1 MSKFT
6 HLHTHSDY
14 SFLDALPKVY
24 DLPKKAKELGMTHVA
39 LTDRSNM
46 HGAIEFFKACKG
58 EGINPV
64 IGCEMFIAPNNRSRF
79 DKEAGIDSK
88 RNRIVLIAK
97 NNKGYENLLQL
108 VSTAYQDG
116 FYYIPRIDLDCLAEF
131 SEDVFCILPRN
142 GGEMTPYL
150 ETGDFVKS
158 KEILEKFQKIFSPEY
173 LFLETTPRPNAESE
187 TQFQQNFLD
196 FVTQNSLNPVAS
208 NDIRYLEKEE
218 MDVHDTLIC
227 MEYSLQKNDADR
239 ISFQEH
245 DLSFWTEEQMR
256 EYFSNLPE
264 AVDNTQK
271 IADQCEY
278 EFTFGVNLI
287 PQWKMPKNFE
297 NDAVLLKTM
306 CEDGIRRRFGGKPKF
321 PSLCDPEFHAK
332 MEKFSDDEL
341 KPITREETNLGEKEF
356 AEVTDR
362 LYFELDTINE
372 MGFNAY
378 FLIVGDF
385 VQWAKE
391 NDIPVGPGRG
401 SAAGAIVAYLLLI
414 TDLNP
419 LTYGLFFERFL
430 NPERVSM
437 PDIDIDFSD
446 TGRESVLEYTRNKYG
461 RDKVAN
467 VCTFGTLAAR
477 AAVKD
482 IGRACGVP
490 FSDMNE
496 FVKLI
501 PDKPGTKL
509 QEAEEEAIELKER
522 LEEDEEM
529 RKLYDT
535 AKAVEGNTR
544 HISVHACAVMITPEP
559 ILKYCPLQPAPKD
572 PNTLIT
578 QFQAKPLEM
587 LGLLKMDFLGLRNL
601 SILDN
606 TLKNIY
612 AHHPEVPENS
622 IDLNTI
628 PMDDKKAFTFMSDGF
643 TTGVFQFESAGM
655 TRYLTELKP
664 SQFEDLIAM
673 VSLYRPG
680 PMKFI
685 PDYIGGKH
693 GTKKVKYP
701 HPSLENI
708 LKETFGIAI
717 YQEQILEIAKTFGG
731 FSLGGADLLRR
742 AIGKKIQSELD
753 AQREKFISGAVAQG
767 HKESLAEHIFDEVIV
782 PFAGYGFNKSH
793 AACYAMIS
801 YQTAYLKAR
810 YPVEFMTALLTSDA
824 ENTDRVILDIQ
835 ECQKLGIKVLPPSV
849 LESDFSFSVIDEKT
863 IRFGLNAVKGI
874 GASVVQGIIDA
885 RKEAST
891 GSATDQPFENF
902 ADFLGKCGPK
912 VINKKSIE
920 ALGKS
925 GALIDLEKTENIL
938 ANVEKILKFTKDNKA
953 DAGNAGQ
960 DDLFGAFD
968 VEVEVAE
975 LDLSGEPEYSLGHR
989 LRLEKEVLGIYVS
1002 DHPLRGM
1009 KQYFENTGTPIKRLP
1024 QKVRFSADKKG
1035 KAQGLITS
1043 FRKIITKKGDPMA
1056 IGQIEDIS
1064 GSLDFVLFPKSY
1076 AKIGEKIDPEG
1087 FLKIEGKMDRREG
1100 EWQMMVDKAE
1110 SFELDEI
1117 REDAKAKGLLN
1128 EDESAF
1134 EGVEIEVEDE
1144 ISPQSS
1150 AGVEMEDPE
1159 ISGLDDA
1166 STDSVSVDTWTIEI
1180 PDNAS
1185 PDQIGELKKFLI
1197 LQTEKGGKKDA
1208 NTEVVFHY
1216 KGAMPPCSAPILK
1229 TFEVEKRVEEIF
1241 MG

>member
-1 MSKFT
+1 MAFT

-24 DLPKKAKELGMTHVA
+24 NLPKKAKELGMTHVA
-39 LTDRSNM
+39 LTDRANM

-58 EGINPV
+58 EDIQP
-64 IGCEMFIAPNNRSRF
+64 ILGCEMFMSPRSRF
-79 DKEAGIDSK
+79 DKEAGVDSK
-88 RNRIVLIAK
+88 RTRVVLIAK
-97 NNKGYENLLQL
+97 NNNGYENLLKL
-108 VSTAYQDG
+108 VTTAFSDG

-142 GGEMTPYL
+142 GGEMTPYI
-150 ETGDFVKS
+150 ETGDFKKAS
-158 KEILEKFQKIFSPEY
+158 EILGKFQKIFSPEN
-173 LFLETTPRPNAESE
+173 LFLETTPRPNHESE
-187 TQFQQNFLD
+187 GMWQQNFLD
-196 FVTQNSLNPVAS
+196 FVTQNSLNPVAT
-208 NDIRYLEKEE
+208 NDVKYLEKDES
-218 MDVHDTLIC
+218 DIHDTLIC

-239 ISFQEH
+239 ISFQDH

-264 AVDNTQK
+264 SIDNTQK
-271 IADQCEY
+271 IADQCQY

-287 PQWKMPKNFE
+287 PQWEMPKNFA
-297 NDAVLLKTM
+297 NDADLLKTM
-306 CEDGIRRRFGGKPKF
+306 CEDGIRKRFGGKPKF

-332 MEKFSDDEL
+332 MEKFSAEDL
-341 KPITREETNLGEKEF
+341 APISREETNMSEEEF
-356 AEVTDR
+356 REVTER
-362 LYFELDTINE
+362 LYFELGTINE

-391 NDIPVGPGRG
+391 NGVPVGPGRG
-401 SAAGAIVAYLLLI
+401 SAAGAIVAYLLAI

-446 TGRESVLEYTRNKYG
+446 TGRESVLEYTREKYG

-482 IGRACGVP
+482 VGRACGVP
-490 FSDMNE
+490 FSDMNA

-509 QEAEEEAIELKER
+509 QAAEEEAVELKEK
-522 LEEDEEM
+522 LDEDAEM

-535 AKAVEGNTR
+535 AKAIEGNTR

-559 ILKYCPLQPAPKD
+559 IIKYCPLQPAPKD

-612 AHHPEVPENS
+612 ANHPEIPENS
-622 IDLNTI
+622 IDLNAI
-628 PMDDKKAFTFMSDGF
+628 PMDDQKAFTLMSEGF

-664 SQFEDLIAM
+664 TQFEDLIAM

-717 YQEQILEIAKTFGG
+717 YQEQILEIAKVFGG
-731 FSLGGADLLRR
+731 FSLGGADILRR

-753 AQREKFISGAVAQG
+753 AQREKFIQGAVDQG

-835 ECQKLGIKVLPPSV
+835 ECQKLGITVLPPSV
-849 LESDFSFSVIDEKT
+849 QESDFSFSVINEKT

-874 GASVVQGIIDA
+874 GASVVQGIVDA
-885 RKEAST
+885 RID
-891 GSATDQPFENF
+891 GGFENF

-920 ALGKS
+920 ALGKA
-925 GALIDLEKTENIL
+925 GALIDLERTENIL
-938 ANVEKILKFTKDNKA
+938 ANVDQILKFTKDNKA

-968 VEVEVAE
+968 IEIEVAD
-975 LDLSGEPEYSLGHR
+975 LDLGDEPEYSLGER

-1009 KQYFENTGTPIKRLP
+1009 KQYFESTGTPIRRLP
-1024 QKVRFSADKKG
+1024 QKVRFSPDKKG
-1035 KAQGLITS
+1035 KAQGLVTS

-1064 GSLDFVLFPKSY
+1064 GSLDFVIFPKSY
-1076 AKIGEKIDPEG
+1076 AKIGEKINPEG
-1087 FLKIEGKMDRREG
+1087 FLKISGKMDRREG
-1100 EWQMMVDKAE
+1100 EWQMMVDDAE

-1117 REDAKAKGLLN
+1117 RQDAKEKGLLN
-1128 EDESAF
+1128 EDDSVF
-1134 EGVEIEVEDE
+1134 DGVEIDIEDDV
-1144 ISPQSS
+1144 I
-1150 AGVEMEDPE
+1150 PE
-1159 ISGLDDA
+1159 ISEENPEISDDDT
-1166 STDSVSVDTWTIEI
+1166 STGSVSVQSWTIEI
-1180 PDNAS
+1180 PETATRE
-1185 PDQIGELKKFLI
+1185 QIGNLKNFLL
-1197 LQTEKGGKKDA
+1197 LQTENSGKKGA
-1208 NTEVVFHY
+1208 STEVVFHY
-1216 KGAMPPCSAPILK
+1216 KGALLPCSAPILK
-1229 TFEVEKRVEEIF
+1229 TPEVEKRVEEIF

>member
-1 MSKFT
+1 MAFA

-39 LTDRSNM
+39 LTDRANM

-58 EGINPV
+58 EGIKPV
-64 IGCEMFIAPNNRSRF
+64 LGCEMFMAPRSRM

-88 RNRIVLIAK
+88 RTRVVLIAK
-97 NNKGYENLLQL
+97 NNNGYENLLKL
-108 VSTAYQDG
+108 VTTAFSDG

-142 GGEMTPYL
+142 GGEMTPYI
-150 ETGDFVKS
+150 ETGDFAKAS
-158 KEILEKFQKIFSPEY
+158 EILGKFQKIFPAEQI
-173 LFLETTPRPNAESE
+173 FLETTPRPNAESE
-187 TQFQQNFLD
+187 QMWQQNFLD
-196 FVTQNSLNPVAS
+196 FVTQKSLNSLAT
-208 NDIRYLEKEE
+208 NDLRYLEKDET
-218 MDVHDTLIC
+218 DIHDTLIC
-227 MEYSLQKNDADR
+227 MEYSLQKTDSDR

-245 DLSFWTEEQMR
+245 DLSFLTEDEMR
-256 EYFSNLPE
+256 EYFTDLPE
-264 AVDNTQK
+264 AVDNAQK
-271 IADQCEY
+271 IADQCSY

-287 PQWKMPKNFE
+287 PQWEMPENFK
-297 NDAVLLKTM
+297 NDADLLKTM
-306 CEDGIRRRFGGKPKF
+306 CEDGIRLRFGGKPKF
-321 PSLCDPEFHAK
+321 PSLCDENFHAK
-332 MEKFSDDEL
+332 MAEFSEKDLEPVKL
-341 KPITREETNLGEKEF
+341 EETNIGAEEF
-356 AEVTDR
+356 KEVTER
-362 LYFELDTINE
+362 LYFELETISE

-391 NDIPVGPGRG
+391 NGVPVGPGRG
-401 SAAGAIVAYLLLI
+401 SAAGAIVAYLLQI

-446 TGRESVLEYTRNKYG
+446 TGRESVLEYTRDKYG

-509 QEAEEEAIELKER
+509 QAAEDEAQELKER
-522 LEEDEEM
+522 LEEDSEM

-559 ILKYCPLQPAPKD
+559 IIKYCPLQPAPKD

-601 SILDN
+601 SILEN

-612 AHHPEVPENS
+612 ANHPEVPENS
-622 IDLNTI
+622 IDLNDI
-628 PMDDKKAFTFMSDGF
+628 PMDDEKAFTLMSEGF

-664 SQFEDLIAM
+664 TQFGDLIAM

-717 YQEQILEIAKTFGG
+717 YQEQILEIAKVFGG
-731 FSLGGADLLRR
+731 FTLGGADILRR

-753 AQREKFISGAVAQG
+753 AQREKFISGAIAQG
-767 HKESLAEHIFDEVIV
+767 HEEKIAVHIFDEVIV

-835 ECQKLGIKVLPPSV
+835 ECQKLDIKVLPPSV
-849 LESDFSFSVIDEKT
+849 QESDFSFSVIDEKT

-885 RKEAST
+885 RKDST
-891 GSATDQPFENF
+891 GKDEKFENF
-902 ADFLGKCGPK
+902 ADLLGKCGPK

-920 ALGKS
+920 ALAKA
-925 GALIDLEKTENIL
+925 GALIDLERTENIL

-968 VEVEVAE
+968 IEIEVAD
-975 LDLSGEPEYSLGHR
+975 LDLGDEPEYSLGHR

-1009 KQYFENTGTPIKRLP
+1009 KKYFESTGTPIKRLP

-1035 KAQGLITS
+1035 KAQGLVTS

-1064 GSLDFVLFPKSY
+1064 GSLDFVIFPKSY
-1076 AKIGEKIDPEG
+1076 AKIGEHIDPEG

-1100 EWQMMVDKAE
+1100 EWQMMIDKAE

-1117 REDAKAKGLLN
+1117 RQEAQEKGLLN
-1128 EDESAF
+1128 EDESVF
-1134 EGVEIEVEDE
+1134 EGIEIDVAEDV
-1144 ISPQSS
+1144 IS
-1150 AGVEMEDPE
+1150 ENPE
-1159 ISGLDDA
+1159 ISEISEG
-1166 STDSVSVDTWTIEI
+1166 TENTPDTWTIEI
-1180 PDNAS
+1180 PENS
-1185 PDQIGELKKFLI
+1185 TPQQIGELKKFLI
-1197 LQTEKGGKKDA
+1197 NQTEASGKKNA
-1208 NTEVVFHY
+1208 NTEVVFSY
-1216 KGAMPPCSAPILK
+1216 KGAMLPCSAPVLK
-1229 TFEVEKRVEEIF
+1229 TAEVEKEVEDIF
-1241 MG
+1241 RG

>member
-1 MSKFT
+1 MSNFT

-14 SFLDALPKVY
+14 SFLDALPKVS

-39 LTDRSNM
+39 LTDRANM
-46 HGAIEFFKACKG
+46 HGAIEFFKECKG
-58 EGINPV
+58 EGIKP
-64 IGCEMFIAPNNRSRF
+64 ILGCEMFIAPNNRSRF

-88 RNRIVLIAK
+88 RSRIILLAK
-97 NNKGYENLLQL
+97 NNNGYENLLKL
-108 VSTAYQDG
+108 VTTAFSDG
-116 FYYIPRIDLDCLAEF
+116 FYYIPRIDVDCLAEF
-131 SEDVFCILPRN
+131 SEDVICILPRD

-150 ETGDFVKS
+150 ETGDFDKS
-158 KEILEKFQKIFSPEY
+158 LEILGKFQKIFTQED
-173 LFLETTPRPNAESE
+173 LFLETTPRPNNKSE
-187 TQFQQNFLD
+187 GVFQQNFLD
-196 FVTQNSLNPVAS
+196 FVTQNSLNPLAT
-208 NDIRYLEKEE
+208 NDVKYIEKDEA
-218 MDVHDTLIC
+218 DVHDTLVC
-227 MEYSLQKNDADR
+227 MQYSLQKSDVDR
-239 ISFQEH
+239 ISFLDH
-245 DLSFWTEEQMR
+245 DLSFWTEDQMR
-256 EYFSNLPE
+256 EYFSELPE
-264 AVDNTQK
+264 AVDNSQK
-271 IADQCEY
+271 IADQCHY

-287 PQWKMPKNFE
+287 PQWKMPENFA
-297 NDAVLLKTM
+297 NDSALLKTM
-306 CEDGIRRRFGGKPKF
+306 CEDGIRLRFGGVRKF
-321 PSLCDPEFHAK
+321 PSLCDPDFHAK
-332 MEKFSDDEL
+332 MEKFSAEDL
-341 KPITREETNLGEKEF
+341 APITLEETNIDQKEF
-356 AEVTDR
+356 SEVTER
-362 LYFELDTINE
+362 LYFELKTISE

-391 NDIPVGPGRG
+391 NGVPVGPGRG

-446 TGRESVLEYTRNKYG
+446 TGRESVLEYTRDKYG

-490 FSDMNE
+490 FSEMNE

-509 QEAEEEAIELKER
+509 QAAEEEAVELKER
-522 LEEDEEM
+522 LETDPEM

-559 ILKYCPLQPAPKD
+559 IIKYCPLQPAPKD

-612 AHHPEVPENS
+612 ANHPEFPENS
-622 IDLNTI
+622 IDLNDI
-628 PMDDKKAFTFMSDGF
+628 PMDDKKAFTLMSEGF

-655 TRYLTELKP
+655 TRYLVELQP

-717 YQEQILEIAKTFGG
+717 YQEQILEIAKVFGG
-731 FSLGGADLLRR
+731 FTLGGADILRR

-753 AQREKFISGAVAQG
+753 AQREKFIQGAINQG
-767 HKESLAEHIFDEVIV
+767 YEEKIAINIFDEVIV

-874 GASVVQGIIDA
+874 GASVVQGVIDA
-885 RKEAST
+885 RSEAGET
-891 GSATDQPFENF
+891 GFENF

-912 VINKKSIE
+912 VINKKSLE
-920 ALGKS
+920 ALGKA

-938 ANVEKILKFTKDNKA
+938 ANVDKILKFTKDNKA

-968 VEVEVAE
+968 IEVEVAD

-1024 QKVRFSADKKG
+1024 QKVRFSPDKKG

-1043 FRKIITKKGDPMA
+1043 FRKIITKKGDPML

-1064 GSLDFVLFPKSY
+1064 GSLDFVLFPKTY

-1117 REDAKAKGLLN
+1117 RQDAEAKGFLN
-1128 EDESAF
+1128 EDESVF
-1134 EGVEIEVEDE
+1134 EGVEIELEDD
-1144 ISPQSS
+1144 IDRTSS
-1150 AGVEMEDPE
+1150 EVEMGDEN
-1159 ISGLDDA
+1159 S
-1166 STDSVSVDTWTIEI
+1166 WTIEI
-1180 PDNAS
+1180 PENSS
-1185 PDQIGELKKFLI
+1185 PHQIGRLKSFLI
-1197 LQTEKGGKKDA
+1197 AQTAESGKKNA
-1208 NTEVVFHY
+1208 NTEVIFLY
-1216 KGAMPPCSAPILK
+1216 KGALLPCSAPICK
-1229 TFEVEKRVEEIF
+1229 TAEVVRSVEDIF
-1241 MG
+1241 RG